1 MVQLIV
7 GEKGKGKT
15 KVLLD
20 KANNGVKEA
29 KGSVVYLDKST
40 KTHVRVKLTKFV

>member
-20 KANNGVKEA
+20 KVNTEVKEA
-29 KGSVVYLDKST
+29 REHWYIWIKAENICMS
-40 KTHVRVKLTKFV
+40 

>member
-20 KANNGVKEA
+20 KANNGVKGLSCISGQEH
-29 KGSVVYLDKST
+29 
-40 KTHVRVKLTKFV
+40 KTHVRVK